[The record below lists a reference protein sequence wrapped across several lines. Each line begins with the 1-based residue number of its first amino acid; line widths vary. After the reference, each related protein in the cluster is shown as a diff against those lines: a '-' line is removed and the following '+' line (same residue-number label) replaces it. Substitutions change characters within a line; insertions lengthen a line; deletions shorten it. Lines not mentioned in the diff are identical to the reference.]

1 MSCFDKTMNKHFRL
15 ISLLIAASLAPAAWA
30 GNGNDIPSCYAANK
44 MKIAAPAPQTEL
56 FVIIDETTPLDQ
68 TLQNLV
74 RENAGRLIQP
84 GAAYVVASF
93 SSFSQ
98 GRYLEVKSAGM
109 LEAPL
114 EPKSR
119 DDISVKVLRGFDACM
134 VGQVNFGRQSAAAA
148 INKAL
153 SAGSPD
159 LAKSDVMAGL
169 RELSARV
176 KQSAARDKIVFLVS
190 DMLENSTVS
199 SFYASKNVRM
209 IEPAA
214 ELKKAKE
221 AQVIGDFGG
230 ARVFVL
236 GAGLVQENAGG
247 KNKDSGI
254 YRSPKSMGLLRQY
267 WESYFEASH
276 AKLIEFGSP
285 ALISPI
291 K

>member
-1 MSCFDKTMNKHFRL
+1 MTKHLRL
-15 ISLLIAASLAPAAWA
+15 ISCLIAAAIAPAAWA
-30 GNGNDIPSCYAANK
+30 GNGNDIPSCYASNK
-44 MKIAAPAPQTEL
+44 LKIAPPAPQSEV
-56 FVIIDETTPLDQ
+56 FVIIDETTPLDEA
-68 TLQNLV
+68 LQNLV
-74 RENAGRLIQP
+74 RENVGRLIQP
-84 GAAYVVASF
+84 GNAFVVASF

-98 GRYLEVKSAGM
+98 GRYLEVKSAGT
-109 LEAPL
+109 LEAPI
-114 EPKSR
+114 EPKLR
-119 DDISVKVLRGFDACM
+119 DETSVKVLRGFDACM
-134 VGQVNFGRQSAAAA
+134 AGQAGFGRKSAAVA
-148 INKAL
+148 INQAL

-159 LAKSDVMAGL
+159 LAKSDIMAGL

-199 SFYASKNVRM
+199 SFYASKNVRA

-221 AQVIGDFGG
+221 AQVVGDFGG

-254 YRSPKSMGLLRQY
+254 YRSPKSMGLLRQF
-267 WESYFEASH
+267 WESYFETSH
-276 AKLIEFGSP
+276 AKLIEFGAP